1 MKETRRGAYNTDE
14 PFDEIV
20 LEKIKP
26 EIARAFILLES
37 TLRWKTI
44 TPIGQE
50 TNRSVQRVRG
60 KADQM
65 KNEINNF
72 IDAQVKMLMDGIESR
87 AETGFRDSGSQEE
100 ERKPIIIN
108 EERARYGLSPISGGD
123 VPITRISDEN
133 SRSEGKR
140 EVKRMNEKQL
150 LMRVSVDS
158 DSLLGKVAAI
168 EKKAEDLRF
177 EAMHLRESIS
187 CRQVTDEE
195 KPEA

>member
-1 MKETRRGAYNTDE
+1 MRKQYNTDE

-50 TNRSVQRVRG
+50 TNRLTQRVWE

-65 KNEINNF
+65 KKEIDSF

-87 AETGFRDSGSQEE
+87 AETDSQDFGLQEE
-100 ERKPIIIN
+100 
-108 EERARYGLSPISGGD
+108 
-123 VPITRISDEN
+123 T
-133 SRSEGKR
+133 
-140 EVKRMNEKQL
+140 Q
-150 LMRVSVDS
+150 
-158 DSLLGKVAAI
+158 
-168 EKKAEDLRF
+168 
-177 EAMHLRESIS
+177 HL
-187 CRQVTDEE
+187 
-195 KPEA
+195 P